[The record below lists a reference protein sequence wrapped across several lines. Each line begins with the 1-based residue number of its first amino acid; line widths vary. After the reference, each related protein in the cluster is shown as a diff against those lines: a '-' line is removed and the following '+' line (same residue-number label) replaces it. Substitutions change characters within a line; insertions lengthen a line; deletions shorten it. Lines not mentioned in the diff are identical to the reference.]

1 MFETEVLGAAIE
13 PNWLRVRFKRNQ
25 PKSGQWKPK
34 KEKMLFY
41 SLLTTLQSPGTA
53 PHPSCLCTNLHQVQ
67 GGNWILLEGNH
78 CRTDFWKFNKLILKV
93 QSYLSLASAS
103 STVSASLEIILIQ
116 MKIEFLSR
124 LWRIFVQNILN
135 VICLNDRMQ

>member
-1 MFETEVLGAAIE
+1 MLNLDLKLTIFYFIYNPPIQQPILVVYALTCTKSSLG
-13 PNWLRVRFKRNQ
+13 
-25 PKSGQWKPK
+25 G
-34 KEKMLFY
+34 
-41 SLLTTLQSPGTA
+41 
-53 PHPSCLCTNLHQVQ
+53 H
-67 GGNWILLEGNH
+67 WILLEGNP

-124 LWRIFVQNILN
+124 LWRIFVENILN